1 MIHNENS
8 VTLDG
13 MVKIIENPK
22 DESYFDI
29 FDRFKIL
36 VVILY
41 LGNDKHDINITTDI
55 FENNAGKSLQKKDLN
70 MILYIV
76 TEMQ

>member
-13 MVKIIENPK
+13 IVKIIEKPK

-29 FDRFKIL
+29 FDMFKIL

-76 TEMQ
+76 MEMQ

>member
-29 FDRFKIL
+29 FDWFKIL

>member
-1 MIHNENS
+1 MILNENL
-8 VTLDG
+8 VNLEG
-13 MVKIIENPK
+13 MVKIRENPK
-22 DESYFDI
+22 EESYFDI

-55 FENNAGKSLQKKDLN
+55 FENNIGKS
-70 MILYIV
+70 I
-76 TEMQ
+76 

>member
-13 MVKIIENPK
+13 IVKIIEKPK
-22 DESYFDI
+22 DEFYFDI

-70 MILYIV
+70 IILYIV
-76 TEMQ
+76 MEMQ